1 MQLQWNVDCKT
12 RHQSHK
18 TIKCTNERNQDMTT
32 CYLVHDILAK
42 YPIKGTWQIAEMKK
56 DGEAK

>member
-1 MQLQWNVDCKT
+1 
-12 RHQSHK
+12 
-18 TIKCTNERNQDMTT
+18 MTT

-42 YPIKGTWQIAEMKK
+42 YPIKGTWQIAESKK